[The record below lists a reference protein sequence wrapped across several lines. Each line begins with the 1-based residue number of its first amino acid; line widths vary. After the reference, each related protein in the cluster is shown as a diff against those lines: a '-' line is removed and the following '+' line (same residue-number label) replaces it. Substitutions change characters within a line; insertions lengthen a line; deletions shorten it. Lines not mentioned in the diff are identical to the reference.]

1 MGIEPTFEAW
11 EAPVLP
17 LNYTRDRVLVWQFT
31 TDNGQESPSEGE
43 EMLHRDDDS
52 EQILLQSGTF
62 RNQARDIPAKTEIQ

>member
-1 MGIEPTFEAW
+1 VF
-11 EAPVLP
+11 V
-17 LNYTRDRVLVWQFT
+17 RQFT

-52 EQILLQSGTF
+52 EQILLESGTF